1 MIETGKKTMST
12 QAKKPSTPLRVFY
25 SYAREDEEYLRELEK
40 HLVELERQGLITSWF
55 DQQRSPGA
63 DWSSEIIDHLITAN
77 IILLLVSQDF
87 IASDFIYE
95 KELQVALRRHELR
108 EARVIPIILRP
119 SDWKHTPFAKF
130 QVLPRGGLPV
140 SIYPNR
146 DEAFR
151 DIVSGIRYICEDI
164 VADRDNFYRN
174 VAVRSPRLM
183 KYSLAQVFVKSGF
196 PEKTFVEPENFA
208 LLKLALQQ
216 PGRGV
221 VIEGPSG
228 VGKTTSVQKA
238 VEDLRK
244 GNLNLHLAIEDILSA
259 RNPKDHERLQTIRD
273 WHENTVIVD
282 DFHRLDIELRQALV
296 DYLKE
301 LADTTS
307 TTKKLAII
315 GIPRT
320 GQVLVDISFDLAT
333 RIDVFKLGK
342 AKDESILQMIKKG
355 EEALNIKF
363 DRKSE
368 IVLAA
373 NGSLNIAQFLCFD
386 LCASAGIIETQ
397 EQTQFIKCDI
407 DAAIKAATID
417 LERKFGSTIRQF
429 IALGGPEDLTSLRLL
444 EELTLKESGSLSLS
458 KLKFTKPYLVE
469 GIERFITEKWMEKL
483 YILYPASENYLSFD
497 PGRQALVIDD
507 PQLDFYLKQVRLA
520 SLARESGKTLMIER
534 RKVLISYSHSD
545 IKWLNRLRVH
555 LAPIER
561 EGAIDL
567 WDDTRIAA
575 GQQWKEPIRDALERA
590 RVVVLLISANFLAS
604 DFLVEGEL
612 PVLLAHAEVSGT
624 TIIPVILSSSAFT
637 YSAFGMFQSINSP
650 DRPISDMEF
659 AEQERIFAKV
669 AQTIIEQFREA

>member
-1 MIETGKKTMST
+1 MNA
-12 QAKKPSTPLRVFY
+12 QAKNPSTPLRVFY
-25 SYAREDEEYLRELEK
+25 SYAREDETYLRELEN
-40 HLVELERQGLITSWF
+40 HLVGLKRQGLITSWF
-55 DQQRSPGA
+55 DQQLSVGA
-63 DWSSEIIDHLITAN
+63 NWSREVNDRPKKAD
-77 IILLLVSQDF
+77 IILLLISQDF

-95 KELQVALRRHELR
+95 KELLVALRRHELR

-174 VAVRSPRLM
+174 VAVRSPRLT

-228 VGKTTSVQKA
+228 VGKTTSVRKA

-244 GNLNLHLAIEDILSA
+244 GNPNLHLAIEGILSA
-259 RNPKDHERLQTIRD
+259 RNPADHERLQTIRD

-301 LADTTS
+301 LSDSTS

-333 RIDVFKLGK
+333 RIDVFTLGK
-342 AKDESILQMIKKG
+342 AKDESISQMIEKG

-368 IVLAA
+368 IILAA
-373 NGSLNIAQFLCFD
+373 NGSLNIAQFLCFN
-386 LCASAGIIETQ
+386 LCASAGIVETQ

-417 LERKFGSTIRQF
+417 LERKFGSTIRQL
-429 IALGGPEDLTSLRLL
+429 IALGGPEDLTSLHLL

-458 KLKFTKPYLVE
+458 KLKFTKPHLAQ
-469 GIERFITEKWMEKL
+469 GIERFITEKWVEKL
-483 YILYPASENYLSFD
+483 YALYPASENYLSFD
-497 PGRQALVIDD
+497 SGRQALVIDD

-520 SLARESGKTLMIER
+520 SLAREIGKTLMIER
-534 RKVLISYSHSD
+534 RKVFISFSRSD
-545 IKWLNRLRVH
+545 TKWWNRLRVH

-567 WDDTRIAA
+567 WDDIRIAA
-575 GQQWKEPIRDALERA
+575 GQQREETIRNALETA

-604 DFLVEGEL
+604 DFIVEGVL
-612 PVLLAHAEVSGT
+612 PVLLAQAEAGGT
-624 TIIPVILSSSAFT
+624 TIIPVIISSSAFT
-637 YSAFGMFQSINSP
+637 HSTLGTFQSINSP
-650 DRPISDMEF
+650 DRPTSDMES
-659 AEQERIFAKV
+659 AEQERILANV
-669 AQTIIEQFREA
+669 AQTIIERFREA